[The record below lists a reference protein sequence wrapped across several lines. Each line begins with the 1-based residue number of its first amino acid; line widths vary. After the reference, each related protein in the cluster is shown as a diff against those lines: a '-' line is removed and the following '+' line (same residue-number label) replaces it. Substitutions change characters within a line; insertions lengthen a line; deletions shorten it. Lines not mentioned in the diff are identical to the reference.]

1 MFGKGSLEDRV
12 RDLEGTFEVFRKV
25 NRALADEVKRL
36 EACNAD
42 THRMALKVRYGP
54 PGEHDR
60 EVAAIRIAG
69 LRSRVSTLEAS
80 LSRAEAE
87 RDEARR
93 AAASASE
100 RAQRYMEE
108 RNYWAASWLEGKGI
122 K

>member
-54 PGEHDR
+54 PGEYDR
-60 EVAAIRIAG
+60 EIAAFRIAG
-69 LRSRVSTLEAS
+69 LRSRVETLEAS

-108 RNYWAASWLEGKGI
+108 RNYWVASWLEEKGNR
-122 K
+122 

>member
-1 MFGKGSLEDRV
+1 MFGKCSLGDRV
-12 RDLEGTFEVFRKV
+12 RDLEDNLEAVRKV
-25 NRALADEVKRL
+25 SRALADEVKRL

-42 THRMALKVRYGP
+42 TRRMAHKVCYET
-54 PGEHDR
+54 PGEIDR
-60 EVAAIRIAG
+60 EIAAIRIAG

-108 RNYWAASWLEGKGI
+108 RNYWVSSWREEKGI

>member
-1 MFGKGSLEDRV
+1 MFGKGSLEDRLRDIEDKFEAV
-12 RDLEGTFEVFRKV
+12 RDV

-36 EACNAD
+36 
-42 THRMALKVRYGP
+42 HKVHYGP
-54 PGEHDR
+54 PGEYDR
-60 EVAAIRIAG
+60 EIAAFRIAG

-108 RNYWAASWLEGKGI
+108 RNYWVASWLEEKGNR
-122 K
+122 